1 MIHCICECA
10 ARQPVGIRLFCSC
23 RRPLAP
29 AFRKDHKVE
38 FNKSVS
44 NPMLCGCIELM
55 KADPTPEHQ
64 NMFVTELTKAK
75 FLSPAVVTPAPETDA
90 EGKRKLVPGCKIQFP
105 MLTAPDGKNFFMAFT
120 DKMEF
125 DKWKHEEGT
134 PVFAL
139 NFGEYAGMVLRKDG
153 PAAGFVINPYSANIV
168 IPKEMLNNLM
178 LSRIAKMKEAQ
189 AKQNGGQPPQAGGF
203 QPFDPS
209 KQGK

>member
-1 MIHCICECA
+1 ME
-10 ARQPVGIRLFCSC
+10 L
-23 RRPLAP
+23 
-29 AFRKDHKVE
+29 
-38 FNKSVS
+38 NKPVS

-64 NMFVTELTKAK
+64 NMFVTEMTKAK
-75 FLSPAVVTPAPETDA
+75 FLSPAMVTPAPEVDA
-90 EGKRKLVPGCKIQFP
+90 EGKMKLAPGSKIQFP

-134 PVFAL
+134 PVFVL
-139 NFGEYAGMVLRKDG
+139 NFGEYAGMVLRKDA

-178 LSRIAKMKEAQ
+178 MTSIAKMKAEQ
-189 AKQNGGQPPQAGGF
+189 AKKNGGQPAGAGGF
-203 QPFDPS
+203 KPVPP
-209 KQGK
+209 KQGM